1 LGQDR
6 AISLAC
12 QHAITTTV
20 SPRLVRQLT
29 EATGASVRVRS
40 GNRDECLLM
49 LLSGEVDLVVSYDLA
64 GVDAAPTPAFRDH
77 TLGQETLRPVCTP
90 PVAQNLASGGL
101 PVITYPRDVFL
112 GQVMESHVWPRLPG
126 GTHLHRKAETALT
139 LAAYHYALDGIG
151 VAWLP
156 GSLVAGD
163 IETGTLVS
171 PFGETLQIPL
181 ETRLLRLNEGARN
194 SALEAWGIL
203 VSDTGD

>member
-1 LGQDR
+1 
-6 AISLAC
+6 
-12 QHAITTTV
+12 
-20 SPRLVRQLT
+20 LT

-90 PVAQNLASGGL
+90 EVAQTMHDGTL
-101 PVITYPRDVFL
+101 PVITYPREVFL
-112 GQVMESHVWPRLPG
+112 GQVMDSHVWPRLPP

-156 GSLVAGD
+156 G
-163 IETGTLVS
+163 TLVQRDLATGALIS
-171 PFGETLQIPL
+171 PFAEDMSITL
-181 ETRLLRLNEGARN
+181 ETRLLCLHEGARA
-194 SALEAWGIL
+194 SALEAWDIL
-203 VSDTGD
+203 VTDAAD